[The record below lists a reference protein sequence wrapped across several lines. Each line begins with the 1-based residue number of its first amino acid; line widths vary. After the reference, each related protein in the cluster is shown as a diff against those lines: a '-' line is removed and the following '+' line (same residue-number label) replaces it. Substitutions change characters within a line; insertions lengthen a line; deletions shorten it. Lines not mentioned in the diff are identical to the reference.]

1 MNKEIKTW
9 WEQAKRDLQSAKNSL
24 NSGDYYVAAFMAQQ
38 SAEKGLKVLYIKK
51 HREVWKIHDLVRL
64 AREINAPSQ
73 ILSRCAS
80 LTPAYFETRYP
91 DSEKT
96 PAEKVNRQ
104 EAEEMIKL
112 AEEILTWIETKL

>member
-1 MNKEIKTW
+1 MGEEIKNW
-9 WEQAKRDLQSAKNSL
+9 WEQAKRDLHSAKNSL

-51 HREVWKIHDLVRL
+51 YHEVWKIHDLVRL
-64 AREINAPSQ
+64 ARDVDAPPKIISH
-73 ILSRCAS
+73 CAS

-112 AEEILTWIETKL
+112 AEEILTWIEKKL